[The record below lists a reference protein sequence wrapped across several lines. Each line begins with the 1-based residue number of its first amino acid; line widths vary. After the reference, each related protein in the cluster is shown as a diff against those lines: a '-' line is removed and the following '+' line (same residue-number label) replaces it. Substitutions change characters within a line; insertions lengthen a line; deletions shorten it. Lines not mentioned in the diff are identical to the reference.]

1 MKIADIEKLAK
12 IMKENELT
20 ALEVTEGETNIVL
33 ERKPLENVVYNTAP
47 AMPAVV
53 PVAPAAATTPI
64 SGAPAAELNP
74 VTEGEVITSPTVG
87 VFYAASSPDSEPFVK
102 IGSKVKKG
110 DVLCIVEAMKLMNE
124 ITSEV
129 EGEIVDILVTN
140 GQVVEFSQPLFRV
153 K

>member
-20 ALEVTEGETNIVL
+20 ALEVTEGETNILL
-33 ERKPLENVVYNTAP
+33 ERKNEQNVVYNNTP
-47 AMPAVV
+47 VMPAVA
-53 PVAPAAATTPI
+53 PVAPVATAPI
-64 SGAPAAELNP
+64 SGAPVAELNP
-74 VTEGEVITSPTVG
+74 VTEGEVVTSPTVG

-102 IGSKVKKG
+102 IGSKVKVG

-129 EGEIVDILVTN
+129 EGEIVDILATN

>member
-12 IMKENELT
+12 IMKDHELT
-20 ALEVTEGETNIVL
+20 ALEVHEGETNIVL
-33 ERKPLENVVYNTAP
+33 ERKAQENVIYNSAP
-47 AMPAVV
+47 PVMPIATPAT
-53 PVAPAAATTPI
+53 PVAPI

-102 IGSKVKKG
+102 IGSKIKKG

-129 EGEIVDILVTN
+129 DGEIVDILVNN